1 MGKQKSVIRYYEV
14 NQDGFQEVMWEF
26 EAPDGVLGNFVDVEL
41 GDLDGDGSPE
51 LITVSNISEENDSE
65 LLQPIVFYYY
75 WDGFSLVKNL
85 VEFANLSDGRS
96 FVRAQNFTLMDYD
109 GDMDQELAVSVGSPL
124 RQVIVLDLDTDG
136 EWKEL
141 ETLKPNG
148 MRSGVGTIS
157 VTAVDWNRD
166 GYDDLL
172 TSSVEGSV
180 LKTQPF
186 YNTGNELVSGK
197 GEEAMFAGLDGL
209 IPISITTLDWNK
221 DGFLDVIL
229 PFYNGDMI
237 GMTLYGDRV
246 DVAKL
251 PIEAGP
257 ISEIRISDFNQD
269 SYSDIL
275 LVSGDMNVLSIV
287 YGTIDGLSGPSEYF
301 TIEEAGERGAS
312 IYGSSNLNPRNI
324 YWNNYSCRV

>member
-1 MGKQKSVIRYYEV
+1 MIKKLLPVVFFLATRSVSQDLKIVHMEGSYDLDGDGLKEFATVESGSIGGKQKSVIRYYEV
-14 NQDGFQEVMWEF
+14 NQSGFQEVMWEF

-75 WDGFSLVKNL
+75 WDGFQFSEEPGGVL
-85 VEFANLSDGRS
+85 NLSDGRS

-172 TSSVEGSV
+172 TSSV
-180 LKTQPF
+180 
-186 YNTGNELVSGK
+186 
-197 GEEAMFAGLDGL
+197 
-209 IPISITTLDWNK
+209 
-221 DGFLDVIL
+221 
-229 PFYNGDMI
+229 
-237 GMTLYGDRV
+237 
-246 DVAKL
+246 
-251 PIEAGP
+251 
-257 ISEIRISDFNQD
+257 
-269 SYSDIL
+269 
-275 LVSGDMNVLSIV
+275 
-287 YGTIDGLSGPSEYF
+287 
-301 TIEEAGERGAS
+301 
-312 IYGSSNLNPRNI
+312 
-324 YWNNYSCRV
+324 